1 VRQVGNI
8 EVFWRPGCPF
18 CMKLRATLAL
28 RNVKVRWINIWE
40 DDEARQFVREE
51 NGGNETVPTVRIGER
66 VLTNPTWRQFR
77 AARDHQD

>member
-40 DDEARQFVREE
+40 DDEARQFVREA
-51 NGGNETVPTVRIGER
+51 NGGNETVPTVRRESPDQPDLAPVPGG
-66 VLTNPTWRQFR
+66 
-77 AARDHQD
+77 A